1 MKLSRLSLLV
11 IAGAALSSAVYAQE
25 EPFTA
30 SIALGY
36 VGTTGNTETTSFN
49 TEWLARWRTER
60 WTHNAKFQGLGAQE
74 NDVTRAERY
83 YLEEKSDYNIDVT
96 QYLFGLGTWT
106 DDRFSGFE
114 YQATISGGYGRHL
127 IRREGLN
134 LQAFAGLGYRKNDIV
149 GLGTEG
155 EGIVTFGENLAW
167 SISANA
173 ALTQSFTSDVGEELT
188 VSKFEIGLETNIIGS
203 ITTKLA
209 FQARNTSEVPP
220 GTEETDTMTSVSLL
234 YNF

>member
-1 MKLSRLSLLV
+1 MKLHRLVTL
-11 IAGAALSSAVYAQE
+11 IGCTALCPALYAQE

-36 VGTTGNTETTSFN
+36 VGTTGNTETTTFN
-49 TEWLARWRTER
+49 TEMLATLRTEN
-60 WTHNAKFQGLGAQE
+60 WTHNGKFQGLGAQE
-74 NDVTRAERY
+74 NDITTAERY
-83 YLEEKSDYNIDVT
+83 FLEEKSDYNLDAN
-96 QYLFGLGTWT
+96 QYLFGKGDYV

-114 YQATISGGYGRHL
+114 YQASLSAGYGRHL
-127 IRREGLN
+127 LRREGLT
-134 LQAFAGLGYRKNDIV
+134 LQAFAGLGYRENDVI
-149 GLGTEG
+149 GTGSVG
-155 EGIVTFGENLAW
+155 EGIVTLGESLAW
-167 SISANA
+167 TLSDNA

-188 VSKFEIGLETNIIGS
+188 VSRFEIGLETNIVGS

-220 GTEETDTMTSVSLL
+220 GTEKTDTMTSVSLV